1 MFNAKSFFNYFYR
14 TVGQLAI
21 WITAGFIILNQIFDG
36 VNARLYL
43 DMQLALILATIPN
56 TAISFAIYGNSSL
69 SKWQKRT
76 IEMFAV
82 LFIDMFFMFTI
93 ALNHLNYKYLDYI
106 IYGATCLL
114 AAFVYWIIY
123 DAIQKRKIKKINEKL
138 NEVNKE

>member
-1 MFNAKSFFNYFYR
+1 MFNAKNFFNVYYR
-14 TVGQLAI
+14 SVGQLAI
-21 WITAGFIILNQIFDG
+21 WITAGFIIINQIFDG

-56 TAISFAIYGNSSL
+56 TALSFAICGNSSL
-69 SKWQKRT
+69 SRWQKRT

-106 IYGATCLL
+106 IYGAICLL
-114 AAFVYWIIY
+114 SAFVYWIIY
-123 DAIQKRKIKKINEKL
+123 DAIQKRNIKKINEKL
-138 NEVNKE
+138 NKVNKE